1 MASQT
6 RQEGE
11 TRVINKK
18 RATIL
23 VIILAVMAVAALT
36 IVFTGMGGSAEARAR
51 QAPQIRPA
59 VLGQAMPDFTLP
71 ALQGGEATL
80 SKLKGKNVLIVF
92 SRGYAAEDY
101 WCTICNYKYA
111 ELVELEKAR
120 GIRKTFNTEIL
131 FVFPYDEGTVEAW
144 VEALPG
150 QLAKIK
156 DTKDPADPASLDEA
170 GKRRMERWRQL
181 FPKDFAMT
189 EGNVPLPFPVL
200 IDADRTVSKGLGLFA
215 TEWSGSKVD
224 QNIPSVF
231 IVDKNGVLKFKY
243 VGQSTVD
250 RPDYAYLFTI
260 LEMVNAGKL

>member
-1 MASQT
+1 M
-6 RQEGE
+6 
-11 TRVINKK
+11 IDKK
-18 RATIL
+18 KATIL
-23 VIILAVMAVAALT
+23 VIALTIMAVAALV
-36 IVFTGMGGSAEARAR
+36 IVFTGMAGGVEARAQ

-71 ALQGGEATL
+71 ALQGGETTI
-80 SKLKGKNVLIVF
+80 SKLRGKNVMIIF
-92 SRGYAAEDY
+92 SRGYAAENY

-111 ELVELEKAR
+111 ELVELEKTR
-120 GIRKTFNTEIL
+120 GIRKTYDTEIL
-131 FVFPYDEGTVEAW
+131 FVFPYDQGTVEAW

-156 DTKDPADPASLDEA
+156 DAKNPSDPASLDDA

-189 EGNVPLPFPVL
+189 EGDVPLPFPILV
-200 IDADRTVSKGLGLFA
+200 DADRTVSKGLGLFA
-215 TEWSGSKVD
+215 TEWSGSKVE

-231 IVDKNGVLKFKY
+231 IVDKNGVVKFKY